1 MPISTKSQAQYERPD
16 VFLSGGSPFGQC
28 VNMIFQSPAVADLYK
43 SIFKHTL
50 VISDNLITRIA
61 EADTELF
68 LPDPMNGG
76 QIDSHNPLL
85 SLIIEQINPL
95 TTNFNEDVYF
105 DSVAYCKNPKDY
117 LAGHPFI
124 RKAVMQAQATF
135 LRSLFPYDV
144 LVNIES
150 GFKGNGVPGFY
161 LSQQRVKVS
170 IYRSDW
176 FYMSLSEIRD
186 HIHAMVHRH
195 TGILPDNT
203 FCHMVKLAGIG
214 MIDLIEVR
222 SRSAVYRFCET
233 NRVCQFFDDGHSFVY
248 NGTEAY
254 KSAQSSDQFVTRYKY
269 GTAKLSLRIEHNC
282 LICSYLESPFAEV
295 RILFTK
301 TGVEL
306 EPICWHEVSDQ
317 DTQKRIL
324 AYITKKMKKYGK
336 TLPYQKL
343 LTYENR

>member
-1 MPISTKSQAQYERPD
+1 MPISTKSQAQHERPD

-28 VNMIFQSPAVADLYK
+28 INMIFQSPAVADLYK
-43 SIFKHTL
+43 SMFKHTL
-50 VISDNLITRIA
+50 VISDNLIARIA

-76 QIDSHNPLL
+76 QIDSNNPLF
-85 SLIIEQINPL
+85 SQIIEQINPHTL
-95 TTNFNEDVYF
+95 SFSEDVYF
-105 DSVAYCKNPKDY
+105 DTVAYSKNPKSY

-124 RKAVMQAQATF
+124 RKAIMQAQAAF

-144 LVNIES
+144 LVNIDS
-150 GFKGNGVPGFY
+150 GFKGKGIPGFY
-161 LSQQRVKVS
+161 LSQQRIKLS

-203 FCHMVKLAGIG
+203 FCRMVKLAGIG
-214 MIDLIEVR
+214 MIDLIEIR

-233 NRVCQFFDDGHSFVY
+233 NRVCQFFDDGQSFVY

-254 KSAQSSDQFVTRYKY
+254 KTAQPSDESVTRFKY
-269 GTAKLSLRIEHNC
+269 SSTKLSLRLEHDR
-282 LICSYLESPFAEV
+282 LICNYLESPFAEV
-295 RILFTK
+295 RILFNK
-301 TGVEL
+301 AGFEL
-306 EPICWHEVSDQ
+306 EPIRWQEVSDQ
-317 DTQKRIL
+317 DTQTRIL
-324 AYITKKMKKYGK
+324 AFITKKMKKYGK
-336 TLPYQKL
+336 TLPYQKY
-343 LTYENR
+343 LTYEN